1 MARLKVFMVNIV
13 LADDGP
19 PLLLDQLVL
28 GKLVYALN
36 RPAAVTQAEAMRDEA
51 NALIADGPYPVADI
65 IITVDQLND
74 AP

>member
-13 LADDGP
+13 VADSGP
-19 PLLLDQLVL
+19 PLVLDQLVL
-28 GKLVYALN
+28 GKLVFALN
-36 RPAAVTQAEAMRDEA
+36 RPAAMTQAEAMRDEA
-51 NALIADGPYPVADI
+51 NADRPDGPYLVADI